1 MKRGVNRRRSAFVFL
16 FLGILIPHYAFRTPR
31 LEAGESGG
39 TTGAPFLRVGASPRA
54 AAMGEAF
61 TAVSDNATAVFW
73 NPAGLAAVK
82 WREVYASHQSW
93 IENIRLSHAAYAQ
106 PVGEN
111 WAVAGGVAHAS
122 SGDLL
127 GKDEFDR
134 DTENFEA
141 TDLAVTLAGA
151 RRFGAV
157 HAGAGAKFL
166 RQTIGD
172 ESGAGAA
179 LDLGVQYRSPA
190 GGQTFTWAAALKEA
204 GGKMG
209 PGTKADL
216 PTAVHLGVSDR
227 LLKETV
233 LLSAEAAAP
242 FQGDWTAG
250 LGAEVLVGGMVFLR
264 GGYRIGLA
272 DVTGFDAVTAGLGIL
287 YSSKQD
293 YVIDYSFAGQGSLG
307 AAHRFSLTLKF

>member
-1 MKRGVNRRRSAFVFL
+1 MRRALVLAAVLLAGTALR
-16 FLGILIPHYAFRTPR
+16 
-31 LEAGESGG
+31 AGESGG
-39 TTGAPFLRVGASPRA
+39 TTGAQFLRVGASPRA

-82 WREVYASHQSW
+82 WHEVYASHQSW
-93 IENIRLSHAAYAQ
+93 VENIRLSHAAYAQ
-106 PVGEN
+106 PLGEK
-111 WAVAGGVAHAS
+111 WAVAAGVAHAS
-122 SGDLL
+122 SGDLR

-151 RRFGAV
+151 RRLGAFNAGAGV
-157 HAGAGAKFL
+157 KFLRQAIGDEAGAGAAF
-166 RQTIGD
+166 
-172 ESGAGAA
+172 
-179 LDLGVQYRSPA
+179 DLGMQYRRA
-190 GGQTFTWAAALKEA
+190 LGAQTVTWAAALKEA
-204 GGKMG
+204 GAKMG

-216 PTAVHLGVSDR
+216 PTEVHLGVSDR

-242 FQGDWTAG
+242 FQGDVTAG
-250 LGAEVLVGGMVFLR
+250 LGAEVLVGGLVALR
-264 GGYRIGLA
+264 GGYRFGLP
-272 DVTGFDAVTAGLGIL
+272 DVTGFDALTAGLGIL

-293 YVIDYSFAGQGSLG
+293 YVVDYSFAGQGSLG
-307 AAHRFSLTLKF
+307 ATHRFSLTLKF